1 MRKLSDF
8 DYMLDTYDSQD
19 QILEDLRK
27 EFVNSFPI
35 DYIRNQMTISE
46 YIEGKGNKDSFCNH
60 LNFVFTIVR

>member
-35 DYIRNQMTISE
+35 DYI
-46 YIEGKGNKDSFCNH
+46 K
-60 LNFVFTIVR
+60 